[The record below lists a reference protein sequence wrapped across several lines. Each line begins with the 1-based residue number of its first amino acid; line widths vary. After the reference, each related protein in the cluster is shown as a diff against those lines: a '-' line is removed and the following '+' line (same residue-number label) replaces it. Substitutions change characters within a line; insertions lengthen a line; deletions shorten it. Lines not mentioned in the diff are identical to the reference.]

1 MLKEAKSS
9 PGRAENMSG
18 QADLDLIIEQE
29 KRLAF
34 SVFSEQDAFKIGS
47 ALKER
52 ADAQGAPIVIDI
64 SLWDRKLFYFARPG
78 STSDNEEWV
87 RRKFNLVRRAHKSS
101 YRFARELAVSGKTMA
116 ERSLSD
122 ADYAAAGGCFPIR
135 LTNAGVIGAVTISG
149 LPQRDDHT
157 WVVSAIAAHL
167 KLDISDIELP
177 KE

>member
-9 PGRAENMSG
+9 PQRAENMSE

-29 KRLAF
+29 KRLVF
-34 SVFSEQDAFKIGS
+34 SSFSEQDAFNIGS

-52 ADAQGAPIVIDI
+52 ADAQGVPIVIDI

-78 STSDNEEWV
+78 ATSDNEDWV
-87 RRKFNLVRRAHKSS
+87 RRKFNLVRRLHKSS
-101 YRFARELAVSGKTMA
+101 YRFGRELAVSGRTMA
-116 ERSLSD
+116 QRSLAD

-135 LTNAGVIGAVTISG
+135 LANASAIGAVTISG
-149 LPQRDDHT
+149 LPQRNDHN

-167 KLDISDIELP
+167 KVNVSDIELP
-177 KE
+177 IE